1 MSALRCDV
9 FSAVTCSP
17 LTGGHLRAPVSLFIT
32 GSLFLSITGAADHR
46 INGSLENGSRISGST
61 DPPDPQKPRSG
72 VLAVMKVSRI
82 AAAGAVAGT
91 AVLALS
97 SPALAHVS
105 VQPEGSAAKG
115 GYAVVDFKV
124 PNERDNA
131 STTKV
136 EVNFPA
142 EHPLSSVMPEPVNGW
157 DIKITKAKLD
167 KPLEVHGR
175 QITEAVTKVTWTAK
189 SGGIA
194 PGFFQKFPV
203 NVGALPE
210 DADELVFKAIQ
221 TYSNK
226 EVVRWIEVQEG
237 EEEPENPAPVL
248 TLSAAEEEGHHGS
261 GAAEPSEEPS
271 DDADQAA
278 AHTSASAEDASGD
291 GTDTTA
297 RVLGIV
303 GIVVGAAGV
312 AYGVLAGR
320 RRSA

>member
-1 MSALRCDV
+1 
-9 FSAVTCSP
+9 
-17 LTGGHLRAPVSLFIT
+17 
-32 GSLFLSITGAADHR
+32 
-46 INGSLENGSRISGST
+46 
-61 DPPDPQKPRSG
+61 
-72 VLAVMKVSRI
+72 MKVSRI

-105 VQPEGSAAKG
+105 VQPEGTAAKG

-142 EHPLSSVMPEPVNGW
+142 EHPLSSVMPEEIPGW
-157 DIKITKAKLD
+157 TVKTTKSKLA

-189 SGGIA
+189 SGGIK

-203 NVGALPE
+203 NIGALPE

-221 TYSNK
+221 TYSNN
-226 EVVRWIEVQEG
+226 EVVRWIEVQQG

-248 TLSAAEEEGHHGS
+248 TLSAAEEDGHHGS
-261 GAAEPSEEPS
+261 GAATVEPSDEPSEESS
-271 DDADQAA
+271 DDAGQAA
-278 AHTSASAEDASGD
+278 AHTSASAEDSSGD
-291 GTDTTA
+291 DSDTTA
-297 RVLGIV
+297 RVLGVV